1 MRLAESNRL
10 VLRLS
15 GLVLMALLGT
25 SVVVFFFFAT
35 SPRDIGALGVTIWF
49 VSLFLAISS
58 VVTLIR
64 YVFRARK
71 TESQYRLVALLEVM
85 RSSVLLSLFFT
96 VGLAMQSLRAL
107 SAGDIVLFL
116 LTLAIIEIYFRTK

>member
-1 MRLAESNRL
+1 
-10 VLRLS
+10 
-15 GLVLMALLGT
+15 MALLGT

>member
-116 LTLAIIEIYFRTK
+116 LTLAIIEIYFRTR